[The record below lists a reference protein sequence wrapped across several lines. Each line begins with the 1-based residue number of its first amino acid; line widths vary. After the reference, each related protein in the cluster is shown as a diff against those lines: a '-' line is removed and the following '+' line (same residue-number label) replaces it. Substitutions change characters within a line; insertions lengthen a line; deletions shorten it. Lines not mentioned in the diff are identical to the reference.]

1 MLSKIYSAA
10 TYGIDAYIVEVEVDL
25 SPGLAIHSTI
35 VGLPD
40 ISVKESRDRV
50 KAAIR
55 NSGYDFPYLRMTV
68 NLAPADIKKEGV
80 GFDLPIAIGVLKA
93 NEDITGDTSGYII
106 LGELSLNGELK
117 PVKGVISIAIAV
129 KESKQKKIILPFA
142 NADEAAVIS
151 EIEVYPVKNLKEVVA
166 ILNGLLKPEKHKINI
181 SDTFNN
187 AHSYEIDYNEV
198 KGQEHAKRA
207 SEIAAA
213 GGHNIVMVGSP
224 GSGKTMLARRLP
236 TILPDITLEEAIE
249 TTRIHSVAGLLGKKK
264 SVITVRP
271 FRSPHHTASDVSLVG
286 GGTFPR
292 PGEVSLAHNGV
303 LFLDELPEFGKSVL
317 EVLRQPLEDGFVTV
331 TRAAAAV
338 TYPARFMLVAAL
350 NPCPCGY
357 YGDGRKGC
365 KCSMHEIQ
373 RYLKKIS
380 GPLLDRIDIHIE
392 VPAVKYQQLSTEATG
407 DSSELIK
414 KRVNASR
421 NIQRQRFS
429 GTKIYCN
436 AHMSSRHIKK
446 FCVLDEESHTLL
458 KTAIDKFNLS
468 GRAYDKVLKVSRTI
482 ADLENSEN
490 ILVQHISEALQYRGL
505 DRYF

>member
-1 MLSKIYSAA
+1 MLSKIYSAT
-10 TYGIDAYIVEVEVDL
+10 TYGIDAFVVEVEVDL

-93 NEDITGDTSGYII
+93 NEDITGATNDYI
-106 LGELSLNGELK
+106 LVGELSLDGELK
-117 PVKGVISIAIAV
+117 PVKGVISIAMAV
-129 KESKQKKIILPFA
+129 KESKQKKLILPSA
-142 NADEAAVIS
+142 NADEAAIIS
-151 EIEVYPVKNLKEVVA
+151 EIEVYPVKTLKEVVA

-181 SDTFNN
+181 SDTFNK

-264 SVITVRP
+264 SIIAVRP

-331 TRAAAAV
+331 TRAAASV

-365 KCSMHEIQ
+365 KCSMYEIQ

-392 VPAVKYQQLSTEATG
+392 VPAVKYQQLSAEATG
-407 DSSELIK
+407 DSLETIK
-414 KRVNASR
+414 KRVDTSR
-421 NIQRQRFS
+421 TLQRERFK
-429 GTKIYCN
+429 GLKVFCN
-436 AHMSSRHIKK
+436 AHMTSRQIRK
-446 FCVLDEESHTLL
+446 FCILDEESHNLL

-468 GRAYDKVLKVSRTI
+468 GRAYDKVLKVSGPVKR
-482 ADLENSEN
+482 DS
-490 ILVQHISEALQYRGL
+490 HP
-505 DRYF
+505 